1 MPSPAAFTATCGTCP
16 HRHPSRTLQEAVADA
31 LAHRATHPAHAVGV
45 KTATGLMLAERF
57 LTR

>member
-1 MPSPAAFTATCGTCP
+1 
-16 HRHPSRTLQEAVADA
+16 VANA
-31 LAHRATHPAHAVGV
+31 LEHRATHPGHVVGV

>member
-1 MPSPAAFTATCGTCP
+1 VTN
-16 HRHPSRTLQEAVADA
+16 A
-31 LAHRATHPAHAVGV
+31 LEHRATHAGHAVGV